1 MALDL
6 PTLPS
11 AVDLSTACLSSAFL
25 SECNLGLAN
34 PWTLACG
41 LWYHFIAWVLKQ
53 LNDRLDDYMVGHNV
67 QHGEQYVGAINF
79 SLS

>member
-11 AVDLSTACLSSAFL
+11 AVDLSTACFSSVFL

-34 PWTLACG
+34 PGTLA
-41 LWYHFIAWVLKQ
+41 LWLV
-53 LNDRLDDYMVGHNV
+53 V
-67 QHGEQYVGAINF
+67 
-79 SLS
+79 SLYCMGPKATE